1 MSCFHCHTQ
10 FQVIIATDIT
20 NLLLDK
26 QRHQFEF
33 KIRNDPVVR
42 IDVELSIRIY
52 DIFITAASAFSLDR
66 VTVVFVFEFG
76 VYFSCWCLH
85 FLALSVRS
93 VELNCSQFHFGP
105 HRFSSNTNLHEAQT
119 KHLIALNRA
128 LSSVNIYSFTIKHF
142 SMG

>member
-1 MSCFHCHTQ
+1 MCLSSHAKWYT
-10 FQVIIATDIT
+10 ATDIV

-26 QRHQFEF
+26 QRHLFEF
-33 KIRNDPVVR
+33 KIRNEPVR
-42 IDVELSIRIY
+42 TDVELSIKIY

-66 VTVVFVFEFG
+66 VTVVFLFEFG

-119 KHLIALNRA
+119 KHLIALNRD
-128 LSSVNIYSFTIKHF
+128 LSSVNIYSFT
-142 SMG
+142 